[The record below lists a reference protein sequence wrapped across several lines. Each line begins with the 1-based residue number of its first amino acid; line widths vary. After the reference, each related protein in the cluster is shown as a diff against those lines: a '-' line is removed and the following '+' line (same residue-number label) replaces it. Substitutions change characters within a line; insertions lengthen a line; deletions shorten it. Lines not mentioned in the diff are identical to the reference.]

1 MSWRTTA
8 FSIALRSHA
17 ALCVQLKTD
26 FKSFGE
32 AIRAAQHYTTDAQLT
47 SLRWIAERA
56 NMAKHRD
63 LAALGSRAPPTP
75 SNSQD
80 NAVPMQI
87 PDGIEI
93 SAIQTEFFDLLDRD
107 AYAFCHSEFPLVL
120 MLALV
125 ERLVV
130 HFFKADALELP

>member
-1 MSWRTTA
+1 MVDDAPFEANSMSWRTNA

-32 AIRAAQHYTTDAQLT
+32 AIRAAQHYATDAQLT

-63 LAALGSRAPPTP
+63 LAALGSRAAPTP
-75 SNSQD
+75 R
-80 NAVPMQI
+80 NASLSTHM
-87 PDGIEI
+87 

-107 AYAFCHSEFPLVL
+107 AYAILSQRVP
-120 MLALV
+120 AG
-125 ERLVV
+125 
-130 HFFKADALELP
+130 ADAGAG